1 MSIQNIPP
9 KPTGNSWVNYAQRL
23 GAYLQQTR
31 SILRRIVSGESASE
45 NGILLWD
52 ESNGYPVVSK
62 NNVWRQVV
70 LADGRANL
78 KINSDVTAAAINT
91 AYALTYTG
99 TTIGINL
106 SGSQIQFVEGG
117 EYIINFSA
125 QISSTSSSTV
135 HFMFWPKINGTDV
148 ADSTIIG
155 KLHNNNAT
163 LVISRSQLFTVN
175 AGDYLEAM
183 WSTDSTDGFLNAV
196 AATSYAPAAPA
207 STISI
212 TRVAG

>member
-1 MSIQNIPP
+1 MSIQRIPP
-9 KPTGNSWVNYAQRL
+9 KPTGNNWVNWAQRL
-23 GAYLQQTR
+23 SAYLQQTR
-31 SILRRIVSGESASE
+31 SALRRIVQGESANE
-45 NGILLWD
+45 NGIILWD
-52 ESNGYPVVSK
+52 NTNGYPVVSK
-62 NNVWRQVV
+62 DNEWRQIV
-70 LADGRANL
+70 LADGHANL
-78 KINSDVTAAAINT
+78 SITSDVTAAAINT

-99 TTIGINL
+99 TTDGINL

-117 EYIINFSA
+117 EYLINFSA

-135 HFMFWPKINGTDV
+135 HFMFWPKINGTNV
-148 ADSTIIG
+148 SDSTIIG

-183 WSTDSTDGFLNAV
+183 WSTDDTSGFLNAV

-212 TRVAG
+212 TRVAA

>member
-78 KINSDVTAAAINT
+78 KINSDVTAASADT

-99 TTIGINL
+99 TKIGINL

-183 WSTDSTDGFLNAV
+183 WSTDSTSGFLNAV

>member
-1 MSIQNIPP
+1 MSIQRIPP
-9 KPTGNSWVNYAQRL
+9 KPTGNNWVNWAQRL
-23 GAYLQQTR
+23 SAYLQQTR
-31 SILRRIVSGESASE
+31 SALRRIVQGESANE
-45 NGILLWD
+45 NGIILWD
-52 ESNGYPVVSK
+52 NTNGYPVVSK
-62 NNVWRQVV
+62 DDVWRQIV

-99 TTIGINL
+99 TTTGINL

-183 WSTDSTDGFLNAV
+183 WSTDSTSGFLNAV

-212 TRVAG
+212 TRVSG

>member
-78 KINSDVTAAAINT
+78 KINSDVTAASADT

-99 TTIGINL
+99 TATGINL

-183 WSTDSTDGFLNAV
+183 WSTDNTSGFLNAV

-212 TRVAG
+212 TRVSG

>member
-99 TTIGINL
+99 TTEGINL

-117 EYIINFSA
+117 EYLINFSA

-183 WSTDSTDGFLNAV
+183 WSTDSTNGFLNAV

>member
-1 MSIQNIPP
+1 MSIQRIPP
-9 KPTGNSWVNYAQRL
+9 KPTGNNWVNWAQRL
-23 GAYLQQTR
+23 SAYLQQTR
-31 SILRRIVSGESASE
+31 SALRRIVQGESANE
-45 NGILLWD
+45 NGIILWD
-52 ESNGYPVVSK
+52 NTNGYPVVSK
-62 NNVWRQVV
+62 DNVWRQIV

-78 KINSDVTAAAINT
+78 KINSDVTAASADT

-99 TTIGINL
+99 TAIGINL

-183 WSTDSTDGFLNAV
+183 WSTDNTSGFLNAV

>member
-78 KINSDVTAAAINT
+78 KINSDVTAASADT

-183 WSTDSTDGFLNAV
+183 WSTDNTSGFLNAV

>member
-9 KPTGNSWVNYAQRL
+9 KPIGNSWVNYAQRL
-23 GAYLQQTR
+23 GVYLQQTR
-31 SILRRIVSGESASE
+31 SILRRIVYGESASE

-78 KINSDVTAAAINT
+78 KINSDVTAASDDT

-99 TTIGINL
+99 TTTGINL

-183 WSTDSTDGFLNAV
+183 WSTDNTSGFLNAV

-212 TRVAG
+212 TRVSG

>member
-62 NNVWRQVV
+62 DNVWRQVV

-78 KINSDVTAAAINT
+78 KINSDVTAASADT

-183 WSTDSTDGFLNAV
+183 WSTNSTSGFLNAV